1 MFSIQM
7 LPAREGDAIWVRWGE
22 EEAPYQML
30 VDTGTEEVGRVLSQK
45 IGALPESQRNFEA
58 VVVTHVDADHI
69 GGLLSCFV
77 DCNIPSDVVVKDFWF
92 NGYIH
97 LDGHGKTSALE
108 SLGAVQAERLSQWLI
123 TQPWNTLFDGSSICR
138 RDGEPLK
145 IIELPGGMKVTV
157 LGPTVQRLK
166 ELKSGWDKEINNALK
181 KSKKHVQLLP

>member
-69 GGLLSCFV
+69 GGGC
-77 DCNIPSDVVVKDFWF
+77 
-92 NGYIH
+92 
-97 LDGHGKTSALE
+97 
-108 SLGAVQAERLSQWLI
+108 
-123 TQPWNTLFDGSSICR
+123 
-138 RDGEPLK
+138 
-145 IIELPGGMKVTV
+145 
-157 LGPTVQRLK
+157 
-166 ELKSGWDKEINNALK
+166 
-181 KSKKHVQLLP
+181 